1 MNPTKWGRAASLLFS
16 IAYAAMNI
24 HQRLIHQLHIPAN
37 VTADSGNVTGIP
49 VNVTE
54 GSVLRVLILCRL
66 AFPAGFLSLY
76 WVFYQFIGPCQAA
89 GGAPPRSC
97 RLS

>member
-1 MNPTKWGRAASLLFS
+1 M
-16 IAYAAMNI
+16 
-24 HQRLIHQLHIPAN
+24 
-37 VTADSGNVTGIP
+37 TADSGNVTGIP

-89 GGAPPRSC
+89 GGTPPIVSAQLTGLPLAGGLFLRSDSPVSVK
-97 RLS
+97 R